1 MSTTLE
7 NIKVRFIQYCLLS
20 EVREVLSPDCLEQPW
35 KISIVWRW
43 YTRLEHDPERCG
55 APTIQESD
63 LQAVD
68 AINLTISD
76 RGRIIITLQKNVEAF
91 IRQEEETS
99 LEGIDAK
106 LKELQK
112 ELLTQVNSEK
122 DYNSIAV

>member
-1 MSTTLE
+1 M
-7 NIKVRFIQYCLLS
+7 
-20 EVREVLSPDCLEQPW
+20 
-35 KISIVWRW
+35 
-43 YTRLEHDPERCG
+43 
-55 APTIQESD
+55 
-63 LQAVD
+63 QAVD